1 MTKFLNFTIAE
12 TSGRTF
18 EVPMDKVLKLV
29 EKYKQDMLEDTGLIP
44 DTDINDDYEVAQ
56 ILKDF
61 FLDEIS
67 ENEKGNDYYETTLS
81 DSKIIGE
88 D

>member
-1 MTKFLNFTIAE
+1 MKYLNFTIAE

-18 EVPMDKVLKLV
+18 EVPMDKVKKLI
-29 EKYKQDMLEDTGLIP
+29 EQYKGDMFEDTGLIP

-56 ILKDF
+56 ILKDY

-67 ENEKGNDYYETTLS
+67 ENEKGNDYYEIILS
-81 DSKIIGE
+81 SSKIIGE